1 MMVKRRRYAPRMS
14 KKVKEWMKNHTLEE
28 LEAVLP
34 LTTGRERELLE
45 EIVAYLRE
53 IEEDLYFWEF
63 VSLAQKQPV
72 ELPVI
77 A

>member
-34 LTTGRERELLE
+34 LTTGRKRELLE

-63 VSLAQKQPV
+63 VSIAQQQPV

>member
-1 MMVKRRRYAPRMS
+1 MVKRRRYAPRMN
-14 KKVKEWMKNHTLEE
+14 KKVKEWMENHTLEE

-34 LTTGRERELLE
+34 LTTGRERLLLE
-45 EIVAYLRE
+45 DIVAYLRE

-63 VSLAQKQPV
+63 LSLAQQQPV

>member
-1 MMVKRRRYAPRMS
+1 MVRKRRYAPRMNR
-14 KKVKEWMKNHTLEE
+14 KVKEWMANHTLEE
-28 LEAVLP
+28 LEAILP
-34 LTTGRERELLE
+34 LTTGKERLILE
-45 EIVAYLRE
+45 DIVSYLRE

-63 VSLAQKQPV
+63 ISIASTQPV